1 MNLKLLIFMAA
12 AAALNILSFALMM
25 ADKRRAVQRR
35 RRVSERTLFI
45 SAACFGALGGTLAMW
60 IGRHKYRKWYFRAF
74 FPSMMMIQAVA
85 AGLMQGSG
93 GKFNPKGL
101 ATREEVAQVMMN
113 LIRTY
118 LQ

>member
-35 RRVSERTLFI
+35 RRVCERTLFI

-85 AGLMQGSG
+85 AGLIIYR
-93 GKFNPKGL
+93 L
-101 ATREEVAQVMMN
+101 
-113 LIRTY
+113 L
-118 LQ
+118 